1 MSGWLLILALLL
13 LGGVLSTLG
22 DRLGSKVG
30 KARLSLLG
38 MRPRRTAVVITVL
51 TGSLISA
58 ISLGLMLLVS
68 DRLRTGLFELDQLER
83 RLRDGREA
91 LVRSRGELVTAER
104 GREQA
109 RRQLA
114 TVEAQAT
121 ALRKELAPLQQ
132 QRRQLEQERDR
143 LSREIGAKDADIRRN
158 RDELAKLNARISAGA
173 KELEQLET
181 NLIAL
186 RRGDVVIS
194 SGQPLEIA
202 KVRIERPDQA
212 KAVIEALLRQTNTN
226 VYQRVLPGQPPNRQI
241 LLVPRSDITK
251 LEGILSKPGDWVVSL
266 LSAANVLKGERQV
279 VAFPDVRRNKLVVK
293 AGEQLAS
300 TVLEGDERSIEQVEA
315 AAHLLEA
322 AFIPFQHG
330 GRQLLTGLHHE
341 LVAAHIGEGHH
352 LPLTLEHV
360 GGGDQA
366 HHPVARFAE
375 DAFEFGDVA
384 ARHQQDLAVGGLPG
398 QHPLIHVG
406 VGLAQQ
412 GLDHNLG
419 LVGALD
425 AHLGDLQGLST
436 ADHHVAPS

>member
-1 MSGWLLILALLL
+1 VSGWLLILALLL

-38 MRPRRTAVVITVL
+38 MRPRRTAVLITVL

-83 RLRDGREA
+83 RLREGRDA
-91 LVRSRGELVTAER
+91 LDRSQQELRAAES
-104 GREQA
+104 GRQQA
-109 RRQLA
+109 RDQL
-114 TVEAQAT
+114 TLVEGQAT
-121 ALRKELAPLQQ
+121 ALRQELAPLMA

-143 LSREIGAKDADIRRN
+143 LSRDITAKDADIRRN
-158 RDELAKLNARISAGA
+158 REELTRLNGQISSSA
-173 KELEQLET
+173 KELQQLET

-212 KAVIEALLRQTNTN
+212 KLVIEALLRQTNSN
-226 VYQRVLPGQPPNRQI
+226 VYQLVLPGEPPNRQI

-251 LEGILSKPGDWVVSL
+251 LEGIISKPGDWVVSL

-293 AGEQLAS
+293 AGEQLAT
-300 TVLEGDERSIEQVEA
+300 TVLEGDERSPEQVRSRLN
-315 AAHLLEA
+315 LLLA
-322 AFIPFQHG
+322 SAYNTVKRDGSLASGLQFDPTSLN
-330 GRQLLTGLHHE
+330 QLSNE
-341 LVAAHIGEGHH
+341 LVNRPSAQVVQ
-352 LPLTLEHV
+352 L
-360 GGGDQA
+360 QA
-366 HHPVARFAE
+366 ISLRKSDVVDPVSVEIR
-375 DAFEFGDVA
+375 
-384 ARHQQDLAVGGLPG
+384 AVWR
-398 QHPLIHVG
+398 
-406 VGLAQQ
+406 
-412 GLDHNLG
+412 
-419 LVGALD
+419 
-425 AHLGDLQGLST
+425 
-436 ADHHVAPS
+436 

>member
-38 MRPRRTAVVITVL
+38 LRPRSTAVVITVL

-91 LVRSRGELVTAER
+91 LERSQRELRTAEQ
-104 GREQA
+104 GRQQA
-109 RRQLA
+109 RSQLA
-114 TVEAQAT
+114 MVEAQAG
-121 ALRKELAPLQQ
+121 ALRRELAPLIR
-132 QRRQLEQERDR
+132 QRQQLEQERDA

-158 RDELAKLNARISAGA
+158 RTELARLNSRINASA
-173 KELEQLET
+173 KELQQLET

-202 KVRIERPDQA
+202 KVRIDQA
-212 KAVIEALLRQTNTN
+212 DQARPVIEALLRQTNAN
-226 VYQRVLPGQPPNRQI
+226 VYQRVLPGEPPKRQI

-251 LEGILSKPGDWVVSL
+251 LEGILSKKGDWVVSL
-266 LSAANVLKGERQV
+266 ISAANVLKGERQV

-293 AGEQLAS
+293 AGEQLAT
-300 TVLEGDERSIEQVEA
+300 TVLEGDERSAEQVRSRLNVLLASAFNTVKRDGSLASGLQFDPGSVNQLSA
-315 AAHLLEA
+315 ALTDRPAGQA
-322 AFIPFQHG
+322 V
-330 GRQLLTGLHHE
+330 QL
-341 LVAAHIGEGHH
+341 
-352 LPLTLEHV
+352 
-360 GGGDQA
+360 QA
-366 HHPVARFAE
+366 ISRRNSDVVDPVAVEIR
-375 DAFEFGDVA
+375 
-384 ARHQQDLAVGGLPG
+384 AVPR
-398 QHPLIHVG
+398 
-406 VGLAQQ
+406 
-412 GLDHNLG
+412 
-419 LVGALD
+419 
-425 AHLGDLQGLST
+425 
-436 ADHHVAPS
+436 